1 MILECSCGKMYR
13 VRDDAPTAG
22 QTCRACGGTL
32 RAAGGSSPNL
42 NAGSSTDTKIFDDRI
57 SKLERERDAAKQL
70 AERFEKELSESRA
83 SSGPAL
89 SQAGFSFG
97 DGTAQ
102 LRAAQERADKLE
114 RQLLDL
120 RTETEKSLK
129 TKDQAVAQAQAA
141 AERAESERRRLES
154 RVGSL
159 ESTHGRA
166 VEDKQKTIE
175 ALDASIASYRQ
186 KLEALQGRLESLEL
200 QRTADRTAFEEKLRE
215 RERDD
220 RSQQARSVESQQKAL
235 ADLRT
240 QLEQAIGEKDRQIS
254 EQRQLIDREA
264 GERRRLAEQLSRQE
278 EAGQRAVAEKEKG
291 LAAANAALA
300 SARSKMEALQKRID
314 GLEQLRQSEQESHA
328 ARSRAREGARAR
340 VEEAGHMATDLDHS
354 LDSVTD
360 LLNGLRDRVRR
371 LKGSLG
377 EPLPEAEAAPTPAA
391 AWTPPKPE
399 PAPEPQLSAA
409 AADFAP
415 EPAPAEPIEE
425 IAPVAEPVIA
435 EAVISDRPPA
445 DMPGRVEEPSG
456 VYPPS
461 EALEEA
467 QLEVVPEPEPVA
479 AAPAA
484 AAHVEEDVVDAVPL
498 ISPPE
503 EEAPA
508 PPPPA
513 PKKPESDRKGTQVR
527 FSWKRK

>member
-13 VRDDAPTAG
+13 VRDDAPTAN
-22 QTCRACGGTL
+22 QTCRACGGPL

-42 NAGSSTDTKIFDDRI
+42 AAPPADTRAFEDRI
-57 SKLERERDAAKQL
+57 AKLERERDAAKQL

-83 SSGPAL
+83 ASAGPTLA
-89 SQAGFSFG
+89 QAGWSLG

-120 RTETEKSLK
+120 RTETEKSVK
-129 TKDQAVAQAQAA
+129 EKDRALSQAEAA
-141 AERAESERRRLES
+141 AERAEAERRRLES
-154 RVGSL
+154 RVGGL
-159 ESTHGRA
+159 ESTHARA

-175 ALDASIASYRQ
+175 ALDASIASYRS

-235 ADLRT
+235 ADLRAA
-240 QLEQAIGEKDRQIS
+240 LEQTIGEKDRQIS
-254 EQRQLIDREA
+254 EQRQLLDREA

-278 EAGQRAVAEKEKG
+278 EASHRAVAEKEKA
-291 LAAANAALA
+291 LAAANAALG

-314 GLEQLRQSEQESHA
+314 SLEQLRQADQESHA
-328 ARSRAREGARAR
+328 ARLRAREGARAR

-354 LDSVTD
+354 LDSVSD

-377 EPLPEAEAAPTPAA
+377 EPLPEPEPAPILERRAPE
-391 AWTPPKPE
+391 PDPE
-399 PAPEPQLSAA
+399 PAPEPRLSA

-415 EPAPAEPIEE
+415 AAPEPLPEPFAHAEPIEE
-425 IAPVAEPVIA
+425 LADVTEPGL
-435 EAVISDRPPA
+435 SDRPPA
-445 DMPGRVEEPSG
+445 ETPGRVAEPSG
-456 VYPPS
+456 IEPAP
-461 EALEEA
+461 EPLEEA
-467 QLEVVPEPEPVA
+467 DLEIVPEPVT
-479 AAPAA
+479 AAPSVAR
-484 AAHVEEDVVDAVPL
+484 EEEIVDAVPL

-503 EEAPA
+503 EDAAPGS
-508 PPPPA
+508 PPPA
-513 PKKPESDRKGTQVR
+513 PKKPEGERKGTQVR